1 MNEPPVYD
9 RHLIGV
15 FAECLGDALMLKLHS
30 GAEEKIDANQAR
42 QALRDAE
49 QQVSKRLGWRR
60 SSCRSEPPSNWK
72 PLIPRLSMPDEK
84 PTG

>member
-1 MNEPPVYD
+1 MNEPSVYD

-60 SSCRSEPPSNWK
+60 EQLQKRAAEQLEATNTA
-72 PLIPRLSMPDEK
+72 IEHAR
-84 PTG
+84 